1 MLIVIT
7 GNPGVGKHT
16 VAGEISKQI
25 ELPIMDINSI
35 ARDAELFEKN
45 EDTND
50 VDITRLEK
58 IIKERI
64 SSPSLIVGHL
74 APYVLSPNQVKKV
87 IVLRRN
93 PYDLISVYKKREYT
107 EEKIR
112 ENTGSEILGIIAHD
126 AINQFG
132 TKVFQVDVTGKSI
145 SEVTEKV
152 LNIIN
157 ERGVSEE
164 VDWLDLVT
172 KQNDLKKFFAYW
184 LNNAP
189 IEKD

>member
-1 MLIVIT
+1 MSIVIT

-16 VAGEISKQI
+16 VAKEISKHLG
-25 ELPIMDINSI
+25 LPISDINSI
-35 ARDAELFEKN
+35 ASNAGLFEKN
-45 EDTND
+45 QDTND
-50 VDITRLEK
+50 VDISELKK
-58 IIKERI
+58 IIKEKI
-64 SSPSLIVGHL
+64 SSSSLIVGHL
-74 APYVLSPNQVKKV
+74 APYVLSSGQVKKV

-107 EEKIR
+107 EEKTR

-132 TKVFQVDVTGKSI
+132 AKVFQVDVTGKSI

-152 LNIIN
+152 LSIIN
-157 ERGVSEE
+157 EGGVSEE

-172 KQNDLKKFFAYW
+172 KRNDLKKFFAY
-184 LNNAP
+184 
-189 IEKD
+189 